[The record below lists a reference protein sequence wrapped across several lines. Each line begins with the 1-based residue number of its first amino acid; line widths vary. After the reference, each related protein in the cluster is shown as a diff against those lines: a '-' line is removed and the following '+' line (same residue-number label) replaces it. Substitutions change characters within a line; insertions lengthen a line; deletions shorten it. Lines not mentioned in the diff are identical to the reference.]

1 VLIVRRL
8 AKTYQSA
15 DGRVGAIQ
23 GVDLELA
30 EGELLALVGP
40 SGCGKTT
47 TLRCIAGLERPDA
60 GEIRIAGDI
69 VNDSGRGV
77 HRPAYERDIGMVFQ
91 SYAIWP
97 HLDTFENVAYPLRVR
112 RPRLRASEITE
123 RVMSTLALVGLEALA
138 RRPATALSGGQQQ
151 RVALAR
157 AIVRR
162 PRLLLLD
169 EPLSNLDVRLRE
181 QMQHELGDL
190 VRRVGVTT
198 VHVTHDQSEALAL
211 ADRVAVMIDG
221 RVAQLD
227 RPIAVY
233 ERPLSPAVATFI
245 GSGGLLTGEIV
256 ERHDDRSGLVAIAGE
271 AGHLRVELP
280 HGVRA
285 GDGVEILIRPEMLAP
300 CSDAARDDVNV
311 ISGQV
316 ERLTP
321 LGAASDCHIRIGGTP
336 VRITLDRHTTARP
349 GNRIRL
355 TVDASRVV
363 VFTAADR
370 RRA

>member
-1 VLIVRRL
+1 MLSVRQL

-15 DGRVGAIQ
+15 DGRVHAIQ
-23 GVDLELA
+23 DVDLELA

-60 GEIRIAGDI
+60 GEIRIAREVVSDI
-69 VNDSGRGV
+69 AGGV
-77 HRPAYERDIGMVFQ
+77 HRPAHERDIGMVFQ

-97 HLDTFENVAYPLRVR
+97 HLDTFENVAYPLRVS
-112 RPRLRASEITE
+112 RPRVTAAELAD
-123 RVMSTLALVGLEALA
+123 RVMATLALVGLQQLA

-211 ADRVAVMIDG
+211 ADRVAVIIDG
-221 RVAQLD
+221 RVAQVD
-227 RPIAVY
+227 RPMAVY
-233 ERPLSPAVATFI
+233 ERPRSPAVATFI

-256 ERHDDRSGLVAIAGE
+256 ESHDDRHGLVAIAGD
-271 AGHLRVELP
+271 GGRLDVELP
-280 HGVRA
+280 
-285 GDGVEILIRPEMLAP
+285 P
-300 CSDAARDDVNV
+300 
-311 ISGQV
+311 
-316 ERLTP
+316 
-321 LGAASDCHIRIGGTP
+321 
-336 VRITLDRHTTARP
+336 
-349 GNRIRL
+349 
-355 TVDASRVV
+355 
-363 VFTAADR
+363 
-370 RRA
+370 

>member
-1 VLIVRRL
+1 MLSIRQL
-8 AKTYQSA
+8 AKTYQSP
-15 DGRVGAIQ
+15 DGRVHAIQ
-23 GVDLELA
+23 DVNIELA

-47 TLRCIAGLERPDA
+47 TLRCVAGLERPDA
-60 GEIRIAGDI
+60 GQIRIAGEVVSD
-69 VNDSGRGV
+69 GARGV
-77 HRPAYERDIGMVFQ
+77 HRPAHQRDIGMVFQ

-97 HLDTFENVAYPLRVR
+97 HLDTFENVAYPLRVS
-112 RPRLRASEITE
+112 RPRVAAPELAD
-123 RVMSTLALVGLEALA
+123 RVMATLALVGLQHLA
-138 RRPATALSGGQQQ
+138 RRPATSLSGGQQQ

-198 VHVTHDQSEALAL
+198 VHVTHDQAEALAL

-227 RPIAVY
+227 RPLAVY
-233 ERPLSPAVATFI
+233 ETPVSPAVATFI
-245 GSGGLLTGEIV
+245 GSGALVSGEIV
-256 ERHDDRSGLVAIAGE
+256 ERHDDRGGLVVLAGE
-271 AGHLRVELP
+271 AGRLHVGLP
-280 HGVRA
+280 SDARA
-285 GDGVEILIRPEMLAP
+285 GDRVDVLIRPEMLTLLN
-300 CSDAARDDVNV
+300 DAGRGDVNV
-311 ISGQV
+311 MSGQV

-321 LGAASDCHIRIGGTP
+321 LGAACDCLVRIGP
-336 VRITLDRHTTARP
+336 TLMHATAERRATIRP
-349 GNRIRL
+349 GDRIHL
-355 TVDASRVV
+355 AVDATRLV
-363 VFTAADR
+363 VFKSS
-370 RRA
+370 

>member
-1 VLIVRRL
+1 MLSVNQL

-15 DGRVGAIQ
+15 DGSVRAVH

-47 TLRCIAGLERPDA
+47 TLRCIAGLERPDGGQVRIA
-60 GEIRIAGDI
+60 GEI
-69 VNDSGRGV
+69 VSDSARRV

-112 RPRLRASEITE
+112 RPRLTASEITE
-123 RVMSTLALVGLEALA
+123 RVMSTLALVGLEPLA
-138 RRPATALSGGQQQ
+138 RRPATSLSGGQQQ

-198 VHVTHDQSEALAL
+198 VHVTHDQSEALLL

-221 RVAQLD
+221 RIAQLD
-227 RPIAVY
+227 RPFVVY
-233 ERPLSPAVATFI
+233 DKPSSPAVATFI
-245 GSGGLLTGEIV
+245 GSGALLSADIV
-256 ERHDDRSGLVAIAGE
+256 ECGSDRMGLVVIAGD
-271 AGHLRVELP
+271 AGRVRVELP
-280 HGVRA
+280 PGART
-285 GDGVEILIRPEMLAP
+285 GDRVDILVRPEMLTLCDHP
-300 CSDAARDDVNV
+300 ARALVNV
-311 ISGQV
+311 MIGHV
-316 ERLTP
+316 ERLTTA
-321 LGAASDCHIRIGGTP
+321 GAVCDCQVRIGATL
-336 VRITLDRHTTARP
+336 VRASVDRRATMRP
-349 GNRIRL
+349 GDQVHL
-355 TVDASRVV
+355 AVDASRLV
-363 VFTAADR
+363 VFR
-370 RRA
+370 SS